1 MQISENDIPRGRR
14 RRSGRRGKIGGV
26 GGGGF
31 GGIGAR
37 RYAAMLTASVR
48 GRRRCCGVVVAALS
62 RRCSSFNVRAYVF
75 PRFFVN
81 FYFPRHLNPNGSTN
95 EQNDVVA

>member
-1 MQISENDIPRGRR
+1 MQSENNIPRERR
-14 RRSGRRGKIGGV
+14 RRSGRRGKIGG

-31 GGIGAR
+31 GGIGVR

-62 RRCSSFNVRAYVF
+62 RWCSSFNVRAYVF

-81 FYFPRHLNPNGSTN
+81 FCFPSFKS
-95 EQNDVVA
+95 